1 MHSYVATPGCP
12 PALETKG
19 IPEFNRPANQPKV
32 VATPDGPLNTG
43 LNSSSI
49 QRSSRIRAWPF
60 SLFLMLNVA
69 NRARC
74 RALA

>member
-49 QRSSRIRAWPF
+49 QSRKIHTKETVVEPER
-60 SLFLMLNVA
+60 
-69 NRARC
+69 R
-74 RALA
+74 